1 MNIKISREALL
12 KPLGHVV
19 SVIERRQALP
29 ILANVAMSVR
39 EGVVQLTGTDLEIEL
54 VATTAMSSAASE
66 GAMTLPGRKL
76 YDICRAL
83 PPEATVEITQ
93 EGDKAQIKSGKSRF
107 TLVTLPAADFPS
119 VEGGSWQMELSVPQ
133 GELKQV
139 IDRTHF
145 CMAHQDV
152 RYYLNG
158 LLLELKGKRLRAV
171 ATDGHRMGLSE
182 LELPEAIAVEREVI
196 IPRKGVLEIGRF
208 LGTSDE
214 PAVLSLSTNHIRVGV
229 QDLTLTSKLIDG
241 RFPDYQQVLPVNYK
255 RIVRAE
261 RMGLR
266 EALMRAA
273 ILANEKYRGVRLA
286 ARAGMLIITAH
297 NPEQEEAQ
305 EELPVGYEG
314 EEVEVGFNVN
324 YMMEALGGLDSEEV
338 ELHIND
344 PHSSCAL
351 LAPGRTDTRYVVM
364 PMRL

>member
-1 MNIKISREALL
+1 MHIQISREQLL
-12 KPLGHVV
+12 KPLNHVV
-19 SVIERRQALP
+19 AVIERRQALP
-29 ILANVAMSVR
+29 ILANVAVSVHD
-39 EGVVQLTGTDLEIEL
+39 GVVQLTGTDLEIEL
-54 VATTAMSSAASE
+54 VATTAIDTSST

-83 PPEATVEITQ
+83 PAEAVVEIQ
-93 EGDKAQIKSGKSRF
+93 QDGDKAHIKSGKSRF
-107 TLVTLPAADFPS
+107 TLTTLPAGDFPN
-119 VEGGSWQMELSVPQ
+119 VEGGEWQTKLEVHQ
-133 GELKQV
+133 QDLKQV

-158 LLLELKGKRLRAV
+158 LLLELSGKHLRAV

-182 LELPEAIAVEREVI
+182 VELIEPIAAERQVI
-196 IPRKGVLEIGRF
+196 VPRKGVLEIGRF
-208 LGTSDE
+208 LTTSEE
-214 PAVLSLSTNHIRVGV
+214 PAVLRLSSNHIRISV

-255 RIVRAE
+255 RVVRAQ
-261 RMGLR
+261 RTALR
-266 EALMRAA
+266 ESLLRTA

-286 ARAGMLIITAH
+286 VQPGTLVITAH

-305 EELPVGYEG
+305 EEVPISYDG

-324 YMMEALGGLDSEEV
+324 YIIEALAGLDSEEV

-344 PHSSCAL
+344 AHSSCAI
-351 LAPGRTDTRYVVM
+351 LAPERTDTRYVVM

>member
-1 MNIKISREALL
+1 MHIQISREELL

-19 SVIERRQALP
+19 AVIERRQALP
-29 ILANVAMSVR
+29 ILANVAMRVND
-39 EGVVQLTGTDLEIEL
+39 GAIQLTGTDLEIEL
-54 VATTAMSSAASE
+54 VATTSATSAVND
-66 GAMTLPGRKL
+66 GAMTVPGRKL

-83 PPEATVEITQ
+83 PAEATVEIKQ
-93 EGDKAQIKSGKSRF
+93 EGDKAHIKSGKSRF
-107 TLVTLPAADFPS
+107 VLATLPAADFPS
-119 VEGGSWQMELSVPQ
+119 VEGGTWQIELSIPQ
-133 GELKQV
+133 GDLKQV

-158 LLLELKGKRLRAV
+158 LLLELSGKRLRAV

-182 LELPEAIAVEREVI
+182 VELPEPIVAERQVI
-196 IPRKGVLEIGRF
+196 IPRKGVVEIGRF
-208 LGTSDE
+208 LAASEE
-214 PAVLSLSTNHIRVGV
+214 PATLSLSSNHIRIGA

-255 RIVRAE
+255 RVVRAQ
-261 RMGLR
+261 RMALR
-266 EALMRAA
+266 EALMRTA
-273 ILANEKYRGVRLA
+273 ILANEKYRGVRLTV
-286 ARAGMLIITAH
+286 RPGMLVITAH

-305 EELPVGYEG
+305 EELAIGYDG

-324 YMMEALGGLDSEEV
+324 YVIEALGGLDSEEV

-344 PHSSCAL
+344 AHSSCAM

>member
-1 MNIKISREALL
+1 MHIHISREELL

-19 SVIERRQALP
+19 AVIERRQALP
-29 ILANVAMSVR
+29 ILANVAMSVSD
-39 EGVVQLTGTDLEIEL
+39 GVVRLTGTDLEIEL
-54 VATTAMSSAASE
+54 VATTATTTASE

-83 PPEATVEITQ
+83 PAEATVEITQ
-93 EGDKAQIKSGKSRF
+93 AGDRAQIKSGKSRF
-107 TLVTLPAADFPS
+107 TLATLPASEFPS
-119 VEGGSWQMELSVPQ
+119 VEGGSWQMELPVPQ
-133 GELKQV
+133 AGLKQL

-158 LLLELKGKRLRAV
+158 LLLELGGERIRAV

-182 LELPEAIAVEREVI
+182 MELPESIVAERQVI
-196 IPRKGVLEIGRF
+196 VPRKGVLEIGRF
-208 LGTSDE
+208 LGASEE
-214 PAVLSLSTNHIRVGV
+214 PAVLSISPNHIRVGV
-229 QDLTLTSKLIDG
+229 QDLILTSKLIDG

-255 RIVRAE
+255 WVVRAQ
-261 RMGLR
+261 RMVLR

-286 ARAGMLIITAH
+286 VRPGTLVITAH

-305 EELPVGYEG
+305 EEVPIDYQGD
-314 EEVEVGFNVN
+314 EVEVGFNVN